1 MPVTTGQMRNNAICI
16 PYRVAGG
23 GMNWPDKVVWMSLFD
38 ISNTLPKKEDKR
50 AAMGDKRPMISKSK
64 MRGEIK

>member
-1 MPVTTGQMRNNAICI
+1 
-16 PYRVAGG
+16 
-23 GMNWPDKVVWMSLFD
+23 MNRPDKVVWMSLFD

-64 MRGEIK
+64 TRGETK